1 MKTTVKNLTNAKAN
15 KATTVASVELF
26 EKTVAKAKTPAK
38 KQSHIFATDGTT
50 RITAADKALLEG
62 LRGDVAAN
70 SQASLIMCK
79 QAATMTSRAVSLWAI
94 FGGSTVTSASLF
106 AKLIADGYLEAD
118 TVSGATAPSIFKN
131 NPEKRVVAQAT
142 WDKNQAMFATNTH
155 PLFKALNDMSPSA
168 IAKRAA
174 KKLLAPKG
182 GDIKVVASK
191 SEANL
196 TDAVE
201 VAVAAPVATETHVSA
216 MVKTFMASKPSDM
229 ARKALLESV
238 AKMLGFELEGFH
250 SIKAVSAKDTTDYSK
265 AVWK

>member
-1 MKTTVKNLTNAKAN
+1 MKTIAKNLTNAKTV
-15 KATTVASVELF
+15 TTVASVELF
-26 EKTVAKAKTPAK
+26 EKTVAKAKAPAK
-38 KQSHIFATDGTT
+38 KQTHIFATDGVT

-79 QAATMTSRAVSLWAI
+79 QSATMTSRAVSLWTI
-94 FGGSTVTSASLF
+94 FGGSTATSASLF
-106 AKLIADGYLEAD
+106 AKLITDGYLEAG
-118 TVSGATAPSIFKN
+118 TVSGATAPSGIKN
-131 NPEKRVVAQAT
+131 LEKRAAAQAA
-142 WDKNQAMFATNTH
+142 WDANKAMFGTNAH
-155 PLFKALNDMSPSA
+155 PLFKALNDMSPAA

-174 KKLLAPKG
+174 VKLLAPKG

-201 VAVAAPVATETHVSA
+201 VAVSAPVATETHVSA

-250 SIKAVSAKDTTDYSK
+250 NAK
-265 AVWK
+265 